1 MCCIT
6 VIPLDVGGKMKNY
19 EEYDD
24 HHGLKKTLYD
34 AHKKIDLHGVLDSSW
49 VPAAG
54 NGNSVTFIISVPDGG
69 SSGWR
74 PPKKTSSLIIISVPD
89 GGSSDWRIPKENSSF
104 LIISLPDG
112 GSSHWR
118 PPKAN
123 SSFMIISVP
132 DGGSSDWRP
141 PEENSLMISVPDG
154 GSSRWRPPKKLPDTE
169 SILSCS
175 SS

>member
-1 MCCIT
+1 MRCIT
-6 VIPLDVGGKMKNY
+6 VIPPDVGGKMKNY

-24 HHGLKKTLYD
+24 HHGLKKNLYD

-49 VPAAG
+49 VPAPG

-74 PPKKTSSLIIISVPD
+74 PPKKNCSLIIISVPD
-89 GGSSDWRIPKENSSF
+89 GGSS
-104 LIISLPDG
+104 
-112 GSSHWR
+112 HWR
-118 PPKAN
+118 PPKAK
-123 SSFMIISVP
+123 SSCMIISVP

-169 SILSCS
+169 NIFSCS